1 MPEIISFEKRVGL
14 HSGVFRKAVMN
25 ALDLLTPSP
34 AKLLWSAKVRLAE
47 GLRSDFS
54 ALSNIFVRLRIL
66 HPIVA
71 GALGVWL
78 LALAFQVIASRPS
91 DVIAKRLG
99 RTVGVLVLSQ
109 CALGMANIVL
119 LTPPWL
125 QLLHLLGADLLWI
138 ACVLLASELLSGPR
152 RTTSPARAEVYAAA
166 YR

>member
-1 MPEIISFEKRVGL
+1 MSEPSDTRGHAKSSHSVGFL
-14 HSGVFRKAVMN
+14 TAGILGTFA
-25 ALDLLTPSP
+25 ALGDTLTVST
-34 AKLLWSAKVRLAE
+34 SLAE